1 MGRKK
6 KKETKTEGV
15 EQKQKN
21 TAELS
26 TKKTDGRVGEWP
38 HQEATIMCAVN
49 RNYNHGMHIPN
60 KPCVKL
66 FSITSAISHGF
77 KAFGVSGSALNLY
90 RSYLSSRIQSVKA
103 LGVTSLPVPL
113 SFDVPQGSV
122 LGLFLTSTPFRF
134 LPLLLSM
141 GLKQFSDDTQG
152 YVHFHLDSHHQAM
165 ALGSLSACAADIEDW
180 FTVNRVKLNFGKSWL
195 LYTIP
200 PRKASAIVL
209 SPLVVGDSVLP
220 PYDQARNLG
229 VTFDSELTMVPHVNC
244 IRKCALKLETQLFA

>member
-1 MGRKK
+1 MGRKEK
-6 KKETKTEGV
+6 RETKTEGV
-15 EQKQKN
+15 EQKKKN

-26 TKKTDGRVGEWP
+26 TKKTDRRVGEWP

-113 SFDVPQGSV
+113 SFGVPQGSV
-122 LGLFLTSTPFRF
+122 LGL
-134 LPLLLSM
+134 
-141 GLKQFSDDTQG
+141 
-152 YVHFHLDSHHQAM
+152 
-165 ALGSLSACAADIEDW
+165 
-180 FTVNRVKLNFGKSWL
+180 LNI
-195 LYTIP
+195 YTIP
-200 PRKASAIVL
+200 ILAIAAVYGTQAVLRRHPRVC
-209 SPLVVGDSVLP
+209 PLP
-220 PYDQARNLG
+220 P
-229 VTFDSELTMVPHVNC
+229 
-244 IRKCALKLETQLFA
+244 